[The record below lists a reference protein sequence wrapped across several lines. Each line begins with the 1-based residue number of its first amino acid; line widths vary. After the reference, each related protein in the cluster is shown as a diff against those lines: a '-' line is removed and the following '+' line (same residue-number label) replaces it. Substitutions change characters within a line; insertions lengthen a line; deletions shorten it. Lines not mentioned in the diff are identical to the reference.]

1 MGLRPF
7 VIFGISVVAIFFGG
21 LICWSAWA
29 PLDSAAVAPGVVSL
43 DTNRK
48 TIQHLEGGIV
58 SEILVGEG
66 DEVEAGQVLLRLD
79 PLQATANLERLRAAL
94 EALSASA
101 ARLAAERDGLDGVTF
116 PDWMERRRD
125 DVRIAQQLV
134 TQTNLFE
141 AGQRRYDG
149 YVSIYQQQIS
159 QQQEEIKGLEGQ
171 IAAEEEQLRLI
182 REELADTRKLF
193 EKRLIPK
200 PRLLALER
208 HEAELK
214 GNRSRHL
221 AAIARAEQSIGE
233 KKVRIAELDT
243 ARVNEAVQKL
253 QDVQSQILELD
264 EKIRTAEDILKRTEI
279 RSPVSGSV
287 LGLKVHTAGGV
298 IGPGESL
305 MDIVPRDERLLI
317 EVEIDPSDIETVVP
331 GQATQVRLTAF
342 QQRNLAPLEG
352 RLVSVSADRMID
364 ERKGRAFYLGR
375 VELLVDPATVL
386 DGGMIQPG
394 MQAAVIILTGRG
406 TVLDYLLRPVSQI
419 FERAFREQ

>member
-66 DEVEAGQVLLRLD
+66 DKVEAGQVLLRLD

-101 ARLAAERDGLDGVTF
+101 ARLAAERDGLDVVTF

-214 GNRSRHL
+214 GNRSHHL

-298 IGPGESL
+298 IGPGEPL

-364 ERKGRAFYLGR
+364 EREGRAFYLGR
-375 VELLVDPATVL
+375 VELLVDPSTVL